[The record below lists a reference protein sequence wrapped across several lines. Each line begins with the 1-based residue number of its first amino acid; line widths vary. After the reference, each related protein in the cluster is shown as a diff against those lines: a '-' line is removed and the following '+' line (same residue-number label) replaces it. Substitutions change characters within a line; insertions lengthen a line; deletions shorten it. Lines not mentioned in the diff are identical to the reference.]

1 MSATPNMPFVGLI
14 DFNDDHHSS
23 VPSNGSCTTGQI
35 ASEPRPTRRHS
46 RKKNPN
52 YIPRPRNAFMFFR
65 SFYAKTFKG
74 AGSAGPQSMLS
85 KQAGRAWAGLSPAEK
100 KEYKDMERIDKLVHK
115 AMYPDYVYS
124 PRRTTS
130 PKAKGSSGRRKHKRS
145 SSSSTSSD
153 YSDPSDILVS
163 NSRSPFQRD
172 LVDDQAILR
181 FDDILSN
188 IVEPVPSTP
197 IISQSGM
204 GHHLGWGAYP
214 ANEFSTDYMSTSE
227 AAGFMCG
234 LDADLTTLS
243 GAVTEGDMS
252 SVYGLDGG
260 VLINDL
266 PGLDLA
272 IFDYEAFN
280 ALYVN

>member
-1 MSATPNMPFVGLI
+1 M
-14 DFNDDHHSS
+14 
-23 VPSNGSCTTGQI
+23 
-35 ASEPRPTRRHS
+35 
-46 RKKNPN
+46 
-52 YIPRPRNAFMFFR
+52 
-65 SFYAKTFKG
+65 
-74 AGSAGPQSMLS
+74 
-85 KQAGRAWAGLSPAEK
+85 
-100 KEYKDMERIDKLVHK
+100 
-115 AMYPDYVYS
+115 
-124 PRRTTS
+124 
-130 PKAKGSSGRRKHKRS
+130 
-145 SSSSTSSD
+145 
-153 YSDPSDILVS
+153 
-163 NSRSPFQRD
+163 
-172 LVDDQAILR
+172 
-181 FDDILSN
+181 
-188 IVEPVPSTP
+188 EPVPSTP

-214 ANEFSTDYMSTSE
+214 ANEFSTDYMATSE

-260 VLINDL
+260 VSINDL